1 MLIEHSFLLKYL
13 QLPHLGRILENMGKQ
28 KANVYFSLWKG
39 VIWLALK
46 LTDGKGHRCADLPP
60 LCPTPWKFVTSRVLC
75 TKSHSLVFHWKGVLA
90 LFSNYSEGMY
100 HFLIKWKVSWRQNCV
115 VQLPAKYHALPINT
129 YAYSFLFVSDPEKS
143 QTVFQI

>member
-13 QLPHLGRILENMGKQ
+13 QFPHLGRILENMGKQ

-60 LCPTPWKFVTSRVLC
+60 LCPTP
-75 TKSHSLVFHWKGVLA
+75 
-90 LFSNYSEGMY
+90 
-100 HFLIKWKVSWRQNCV
+100 
-115 VQLPAKYHALPINT
+115 
-129 YAYSFLFVSDPEKS
+129 
-143 QTVFQI
+143 